1 LRSASAL
8 ANPLAQARTP
18 EPAMS
23 AILMIVIFIAA
34 LVGLNIYEHGR
45 AD

>member
-1 LRSASAL
+1 
-8 ANPLAQARTP
+8 
-18 EPAMS
+18 MS

-34 LVGLNIYEHGR
+34 LAGLNIYEHGR